1 MAAKRTINFQINN
14 LAPFSS
20 GILTLTK
27 FLLKHE
33 YNNGK
38 KEKSH
43 YHNATIASK
52 IDNFY
57 RYTPEEQY
65 DKHE

>member
-1 MAAKRTINFQINN
+1 MAAKRTINFQISN
-14 LAPFSS
+14 LAPFSRS
-20 GILTLTK
+20 GILTK